1 MATKKFLHDID
12 LVNVGQL
19 KNARIHNVT
28 STELDTLAG
37 ELGASNRGFI
47 VYNTTDSTLYTW
59 NGSSF
64 DKYTFEVTGD
74 IQFKGFINPSSSS
87 SKTPVSG
94 HQYIADAAGAL
105 STQGGTIT
113 YSPSANVEVGD
124 IVLFTSNTTASIFER
139 NLEQATSTTT
149 GTVKLANQGEVN
161 AGVNSSVAVTPF
173 VLHNYVN
180 PMFTADRARLTTL
193 EADVNTVEVNL
204 ATEISAR
211 SAADT
216 TLQSNID
223 SEATARASADTT
235 LQSNIDSET
244 ATRATADETLQDNID
259 SEATARASADTTLQ
273 DNIDSEASTRAAA
286 DSALDGRV
294 TTLEARDEVLIYT
307 ASVDLVA
314 DTALTVSHNLDLTNK
329 DVFVI
334 NVMHN
339 GEQVSVSVTSVNVNS
354 LTVTSAAS
362 LTGAVI
368 TIIGF

>member
-12 LVNVGQL
+12 LVSVGQL

-28 STELDTLAG
+28 SIELVSLAG

-59 NGSSF
+59 NGSAF

-94 HQYIADAAGAL
+94 HQYIVDAAGAL

-124 IVLFTSNTTASIFER
+124 IVLFTSSSTASIFER
-139 NLEQATSTTT
+139 NLEQATVTTT

-161 AGVNSSVAVTPF
+161 AGINSSAAVTPF

-193 EADVNTVEVNL
+193 EADVNTVEANL

-223 SEATARASADTT
+223 SEASARASADTT
-235 LQSNIDSET
+235 LQNNINLEAAART
-244 ATRATADETLQDNID
+244 AADETLQDNID
-259 SEATARASADTTLQ
+259 SEAAARV
-273 DNIDSEASTRAAA
+273 AA
-286 DSALDGRV
+286 DSALGGRV
-294 TTLEARDEVLIYT
+294 TTLEARDEVFIYT

-314 DTALTVSHNLDLTNK
+314 DTALTISHNLSLSNK

-339 GEQVSVSVTSVNVNS
+339 GEQVSVSVTSVNVNT
-354 LTVTSAAS
+354 LTITSAAS